1 MIKPITPNKLENWR
15 ASMQSHAR
23 FSKRAEI
30 VFNLL
35 DRGLANTENLKRE
48 IPRAL
53 NDSLQKFK
61 DSILDALILDRGSA
75 NTENLKREI
84 TRSMNDSLQKFKD
97 SILAALK

>member
-1 MIKPITPNKLENWR
+1 MVRKITPNKIENWR

-23 FSKRAEI
+23 FAKRAEY

-35 DRGLANTENLKRE
+35 DRGLANTENLKRG

-61 DSILDALILDRGSA
+61 DSILDV
-75 NTENLKREI
+75 LK
-84 TRSMNDSLQKFKD
+84 
-97 SILAALK
+97 